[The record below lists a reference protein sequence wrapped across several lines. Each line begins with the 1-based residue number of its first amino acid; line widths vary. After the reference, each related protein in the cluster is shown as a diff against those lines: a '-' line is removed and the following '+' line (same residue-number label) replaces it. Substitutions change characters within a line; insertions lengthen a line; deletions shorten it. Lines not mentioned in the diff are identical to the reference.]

1 MALSFEN
8 ISTILNYV
16 LKNIE
21 LKFENISSDLNFNSI
36 NNDLKYENTS
46 TVLNFDVYDY
56 GAEWPM
62 FYALLDFLGISY
74 SLNDVFQSDET

>member
-8 ISTILNYV
+8 ISTI
-16 LKNIE
+16 
-21 LKFENISSDLNFNSI
+21 I
-36 NNDLKYENTS
+36 NYENTS
-46 TVLNFDVYDY
+46 IVLNFDVYDY
-56 GAEWPM
+56 GAEWPI

>member
-8 ISTILNYV
+8 ISTTLN
-16 LKNIE
+16 
-21 LKFENISSDLNFNSI
+21 
-36 NNDLKYENTS
+36 YENTS

-56 GAEWPM
+56 GAEWPI

-74 SLNDVFQSDET
+74 SLNDVFQSD